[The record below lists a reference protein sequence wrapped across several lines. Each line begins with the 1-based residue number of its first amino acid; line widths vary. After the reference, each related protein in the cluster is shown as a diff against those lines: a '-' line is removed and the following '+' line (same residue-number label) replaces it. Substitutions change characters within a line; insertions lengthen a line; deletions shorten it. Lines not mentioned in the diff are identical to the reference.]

1 MRLRDR
7 EEIFASILV
16 STGSGDGISLTKLM
30 FNSYLTYFQILEYSK
45 TLIERGFLEYDKTDK
60 TFNTTPSGFKF
71 LELYNEMSQIIKGQQ
86 WHWKDREDNPSYRT
100 DVPWHRDWVYSQGN
114 NSCMSLREITKETR
128 GYPWWGRLGPTMILS
143 QNRISGSGR
152 ENFEVIVQKISWP
165 LSTYL

>member
-1 MRLRDR
+1 MKLIRVIVNSRLYAISSEKICEAYASQIQKFSLVLITLLLISDKITSSTMRLRDR

-16 STGSGDGISLTKLM
+16 CTGSGDGISLTKIM

-86 WHWKDREDNPSYRT
+86 
-100 DVPWHRDWVYSQGN
+100 
-114 NSCMSLREITKETR
+114 
-128 GYPWWGRLGPTMILS
+128 
-143 QNRISGSGR
+143 
-152 ENFEVIVQKISWP
+152 
-165 LSTYL
+165 